1 MQKKLIAL
9 AVAGLMSAPAF
20 AQSNV
25 TVYGLFDIGLAHY
38 SDSAVSGKANRTG
51 IDQGFLNGSRLGFK
65 GVEDLGNG
73 LKASF
78 LYEFNVGTDYGG
90 DVGGGRQTVLALSGN
105 FGTLA
110 LGRMYTPQFNLYYE
124 VDPFG
129 AGSVGNVANLSRVQ
143 TRLDNVVAYVTPSFS
158 GFNVTAAYTMNGRHP
173 TTSAAVD
180 EVDND
185 NGIRVWAISPAYK
198 NGPLYVGLN
207 YHVATVKATGASD
220 FDAQKRLDIGASYDF
235 GVVKLSG
242 TYGVD
247 KAETAVA
254 GVDNEAKYWMLGVSA
269 PVGVGKVMASYNS
282 YKDEDGLKGDAD
294 MWAVGYEHP
303 LSKRTKVYAIY
314 AAIDNDDT
322 AKSVAPSSVTGTYQK
337 GLQVAIQHRF

>member
-38 SDSAVSGKANRTG
+38 SDSATSGKANRTAL
-51 IDQGFLNGSRLGFK
+51 DQGFLNGSRLGFK

-78 LYEFNVGTDYGG
+78 QYEFNVGVDNGG

-110 LGRMYTPQFNLYYE
+110 LGRQYTPQFNLYGE

-129 AGSVGNVANLSRVQ
+129 AGSVANVANISRVQ
-143 TRLDNVVAYVTPSFS
+143 TRLDNLVAYVSPSFS
-158 GFNVTAAYTMNGRHP
+158 GFNVTAGYTMQASGQ
-173 TTSAAVD
+173 

-185 NGIRVWAISPAYK
+185 NGVRVWAVSPVYK
-198 NGPLYVGLN
+198 NGPIYVGLN
-207 YHVATVKATGASD
+207 YHVAKDDATNAEV
-220 FDAQKRLDIGASYDF
+220 QKRMDIGASYDF
-235 GVVKLSG
+235 GMVKVSG
-242 TYGVD
+242 TYGRD
-247 KAETAVA
+247 NSETLA
-254 GVDNEAKYWMLGVSA
+254 GVDNAAKYWMLGVSA

-282 YKDEDGLKGDAD
+282 YKDLDGLKGEAD

-314 AAIDNDDT
+314 ASIDNDDT
-322 AKSVAPSSVTGTYQK
+322 TKSVDGSDYQK

>member
-38 SDSAVSGKANRTG
+38 SDSSISGKANRTA

-78 LYEFNVGTDYGG
+78 QYEFNVGTDSGG
-90 DVGGGRQTVLALSGN
+90 DIGTGSGGRQTVLALSGN

-110 LGRMYTPQFNLYYE
+110 LGRMYTPQFNLYSE

-129 AGSVGNVANLSRVQ
+129 AGSVGNVANISRVQ
-143 TRLDNVVAYVTPSFS
+143 TRLDNVVAYVSPSFS
-158 GFNVTAAYTMNGRHP
+158 GFNVTAAYTMQASGQ
-173 TTSAAVD
+173 

-207 YHVATVKATGASD
+207 YHVATVEATGASD
-220 FDAQKRLDIGASYDF
+220 YDAQKRLDIGASYDF
-235 GVVKLSG
+235 GMVKLSG

-254 GVDNEAKYWMLGVSA
+254 GVDNEAKYWMLGLSA

-314 AAIDNDDT
+314 AAIDNNDT
-322 AKSVAPSSVTGTYQK
+322 LKSVDGSTYQK